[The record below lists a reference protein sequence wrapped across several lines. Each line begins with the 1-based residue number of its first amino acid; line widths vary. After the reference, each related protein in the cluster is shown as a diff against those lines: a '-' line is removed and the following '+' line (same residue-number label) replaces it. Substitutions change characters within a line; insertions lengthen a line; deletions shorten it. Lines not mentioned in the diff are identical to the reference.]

1 MNTWPPTNEQIL
13 NIARCALNKSTK
25 KDIKVL
31 VYWDNP
37 DIIIYDPIHFAQT
50 DYVRRKFVVSQGER
64 SVEVNIGRQD

>member
-13 NIARCALNKSTK
+13 NIERCALNKSTK